1 MKNVLSTKPFL
12 LKNTNINTVVFK
24 FVYPIK
30 KDYKHANY
38 LDILE
43 NIVVTT
49 TKEYQDRLEF
59 KNKKLE
65 YSIINFELSSTSIGD
80 TRYLFYTITLPK
92 DGLIEDYDF
101 EESLKFCL
109 KAIKEPNFEGEAV
122 NEKEFDYEKDYFVTR
137 LEDMLQNFNA
147 YVGNIFQHIIDP
159 NELMNALYETD
170 LEYLK
175 NTTKEDLYKFYKE
188 NILDNSYALYIF
200 GNFEEDKMLE
210 LCDKYFKQDKDKI
223 EYEYNYFNILPM
235 AEPKFTQEDIPYQQS
250 MLLIEYQIDKY
261 DPEEYVYMYML
272 TSILSGQECKLLF
285 NELRLKNDLVYHVG
299 TDSKSKNGFFEVYS
313 YISNS
318 NLDIVI
324 EKIDNVINNL
334 IKDEDYLNDCFK
346 KILKSYEVDMIKE
359 KDNESKEINDIL
371 DHDLKQD
378 TLEEEYEKLKK
389 ITSKD
394 MIKFINKIKK
404 TNTIFLRGGSND

>member
-1 MKNVLSTKPFL
+1 
-12 LKNTNINTVVFK
+12 
-24 FVYPIK
+24 
-30 KDYKHANY
+30 
-38 LDILE
+38 
-43 NIVVTT
+43 
-49 TKEYQDRLEF
+49 
-59 KNKKLE
+59 
-65 YSIINFELSSTSIGD
+65 
-80 TRYLFYTITLPK
+80 
-92 DGLIEDYDF
+92 
-101 EESLKFCL
+101 
-109 KAIKEPNFEGEAV
+109 
-122 NEKEFDYEKDYFVTR
+122 
-137 LEDMLQNFNA
+137 
-147 YVGNIFQHIIDP
+147 
-159 NELMNALYETD
+159 
-170 LEYLK
+170 
-175 NTTKEDLYKFYKE
+175 
-188 NILDNSYALYIF
+188 
-200 GNFEEDKMLE
+200 
-210 LCDKYFKQDKDKI
+210 
-223 EYEYNYFNILPM
+223 
-235 AEPKFTQEDIPYQQS
+235 
-250 MLLIEYQIDKY
+250 
-261 DPEEYVYMYML
+261 ML

-299 TDSKSKNGFFEVYS
+299 TDSKSKNGFFELYS

>member
-30 KDYKHANY
+30 KEYKHSNY

-43 NIVVTT
+43 NIVATT
-49 TKEYQDRLEF
+49 TKEYKDRLEY

-65 YSIINFELSSTSIGD
+65 YSIINLELSSTSIGD

-122 NEKEFDYEKDYFVTR
+122 NEKEFIYEKDYFVTR

-159 NELMNALYETD
+159 NELMNSLYETD
-170 LEYLK
+170 LEDLK

-188 NILDNSYALYIF
+188 NIIDNSYALYIF

-235 AEPKFTQEDIPYQQS
+235 ATPKFTEKEIPFQQS

-313 YISNS
+313 YISNF

>member
-223 EYEYNYFNILPM
+223 EYEYNYFNILPI
-235 AEPKFTQEDIPYQQS
+235 AEPKFTQEDIPFQQS